1 MGTSDNSEGFIP
13 PHGGYEHLLSY
24 QKALIVFNGTVFFVK
39 KWLPKRGDRTVDQ
52 MVQAARSGKQNIV
65 EGSIASATTK
75 RGEIDLTNWAKA
87 SLEELKEDYQ
97 DFLRTRGLQI
107 WPEAHAYAKRLCEL
121 NRKRDAT
128 YADFQ
133 RGIESDDP
141 EIAANM
147 MLGLVKVTIYLLKRQ
162 IESQEKAFLKDGGI
176 RERMMKARQHARRND
191 SAKSKPQAKNTQDQS
206 RRNDGPHP

>member
-1 MGTSDNSEGFIP
+1 MVTPGSSEGFIP

-24 QKALIVFNGTVFFVK
+24 QKAVIVFDGTVFFVK
-39 KWLPKRGDRTVDQ
+39 KWLPKKGDRTVDQ

-87 SLEELKEDYQ
+87 SQEELKEDYQ

-107 WPEAHAYAKRLCEL
+107 WPEAHAYAKRLREL

-141 EIAANM
+141 EIAANV

-176 RERMMKARQHARRND
+176 RERMMKARQQVRRND
-191 SAKSKPQAKNTQDQS
+191 AQKNRPQQKSSK
-206 RRNDGPHP
+206 DGPHHRPGT